1 MGINHCRAGVLPMN
15 YQEIASLANEGIE
28 FFSDENGSFNC
39 ITQAGSVRM
48 VGGVEVEQPEVT
60 AMLRGFVRNP
70 RDIEVNGDTIRANDK
85 LGCFTNAVPLMAG
98 FKVDIDGE
106 RYEII
111 NPRPVRQTAT
121 TVAYRPVMRRI
132 AVNG

>member
-1 MGINHCRAGVLPMN
+1 MN
-15 YQEIASLANEGIE
+15 YQKIAKLATAGIS
-28 FFSDENGSFNC
+28 FFSDSSGYFNC
-39 ITQAGSVRM
+39 ITQAGSVQI
-48 VGGVEVEQPEVT
+48 VNGVEVEVPEVT
-60 AMLRGFVRNP
+60 AKIYGYVRNP
-70 RDIEVNGDTIRANDK
+70 RDIEVNGETIRATDK
-85 LGCFTNAVPLMAG
+85 LGCFTNAVDLMAG

-132 AVNG
+132 AVHG